1 MSVSSSNDNQE
12 LYTEDFIFGKQ
23 VRLKQLKKGYRFG
36 SDAVLLA
43 SYITANK
50 GLLLDLGAGVGAVSL
65 GIAWR
70 NP

>member
-50 GLLLDLGAGVGAVSL
+50 GPVSYTHLTLPTILLV
-65 GIAWR
+65 
-70 NP
+70 